1 MEKNK
6 SNRITELPDSEFLSF
21 LYSER
26 DREKGFVT
34 LQGWNLWALAGAAVN
49 VIWALYD
56 ILCKHHAEI
65 DALNVGYILSGMLSL
80 VLCYLPWGSLEE
92 ISS

>member
-26 DREKGFVT
+26 DREEGLVT
-34 LQGWNLWALAGAAVN
+34 FQGWNLWAIAGAAVT

-80 VLCYLPWGSLEE
+80 VFICTAICFW
-92 ISS
+92 

>member
-26 DREKGFVT
+26 NREEG
-34 LQGWNLWALAGAAVN
+34 LANYQGWNLWRHN
-49 VIWALYD
+49 IRNN
-56 ILCKHHAEI
+56 KE
-65 DALNVGYILSGMLSL
+65 
-80 VLCYLPWGSLEE
+80 
-92 ISS
+92 